1 MASFN
6 TCWSSCSSP
15 STKELHGQAIQNG
28 ETEKPLNCSPTFLLV
43 IFFPFW
49 NILRRN
55 CLCVLWV
62 KTITRFEHTIK
73 GEWCDVATGRS
84 RKQCDQMARLF
95 SLYSTHFQ
103 QRKFAQ
109 TPKFLAKEGLKFG
122 QILQNPKKFA
132 KDLKIFQKWKFLP
145 KSGHNGRE
153 EGCQVFFKQYHSDES
168 LENKTSQQSQIL
180 NR

>member
-1 MASFN
+1 M
-6 TCWSSCSSP
+6 
-15 STKELHGQAIQNG
+15 
-28 ETEKPLNCSPTFLLV
+28 
-43 IFFPFW
+43 
-49 NILRRN
+49 
-55 CLCVLWV
+55 
-62 KTITRFEHTIK
+62 
-73 GEWCDVATGRS
+73 ATGRS